1 MNKAVFLDRDGVIN
15 ELIFNEKTGEFE
27 PPHSVEELKLY
38 DFSIKA
44 LKKISEKEFKLFL
57 ISNQPDYAKG
67 KAELKNIQAVHDEL
81 HNILISHGITFE
93 RYYYCYH
100 HPEGIHPEYAKE
112 CDCRKPKPFFILN
125 AIKEFNLDKKNIWI
139 IGDRDTDILC
149 GLNAGVKT
157 ILIKNKLSENYQ
169 GKVSPDFITNDLKEA
184 SEIIINFK
192 H

>member
-27 PPHSVEELKLY
+27 PPHLAEELKLY

-44 LKKISEKEFKLFL
+44 LKKISEKGFKLFL

-67 KAELKNIQAVHDEL
+67 KADLENIQAVHEEL
-81 HNILISHGITFE
+81 HNILIFHGIVFE
-93 RYYYCYH
+93 KYFYCYH
-100 HPEGIHPEYAKE
+100 HPEGIHPGYAKE

-125 AIKEFNLDKKNIWI
+125 AINEFNLDKKNIWI
-139 IGDRDTDILC
+139 VGDRDTDILC
-149 GLNAGVKT
+149 GLNAGIKT
-157 ILIKNKLSENYQ
+157 ILIKNKLSANYQ
-169 GKVSPDFITNDLKEA
+169 GRVKPDFTANDLKEA
-184 SEIIINFK
+184 SDIIINFK